1 MPRFILTQY
10 AAKVSGNWAADRH
23 VLPCHLRC
31 KDLCPL
37 AHLPDCVCMIDPAR
51 VRACY
56 EIAKQDLLN
65 ERDAS
70 GHWIGELSTSALS
83 TATAVSALQ
92 LALRNGSQSSS
103 ADVSLI
109 RGGVQYLLDH
119 QNTDGGW
126 GDTDLSYSNIAT
138 TMLAVAA
145 LTLTGDTE
153 KNPSV
158 LSAANG
164 YIEKKGGIPGLRA
177 RYGKDKTFAV
187 PILTNYALAGLVPWK
202 EVAPLPFEAAVLPQ
216 SFYKFIQLPVVSYAI
231 PALVAIGQAKYYHDK
246 PWNPVMR
253 MIRGA
258 TFNSAAK
265 VLTKMQPESGG
276 YLEAIPLTSFVVMS
290 LASTGRANSQV
301 AQNGLRFIRES
312 VRPDGSWPIDTNL
325 ATWVTTLSI
334 NALSVLEDDNSHLTP
349 ECLEWLL
356 DCQNKEIHPFTGADP
371 GGWGWTDLSGSVPDA
386 DDTPGALLALR
397 NFHDHGD
404 FDEATKER
412 IHTAAHNGCQW
423 LIDLQNKDGGWPTFC
438 RGWGTQP
445 FDRSGSDITAH
456 VMRGLFA
463 WACYEGINKK
473 NSHFYGLR
481 YLQNSRQND
490 YWLPLWFGNQDRP
503 EEDNPIYG
511 TSKVLCLYRGM
522 DHPEFPLPD
531 TLTEIRDKAL
541 SWLAS
546 QQNDDGGFG
555 GGQAVKDAT
564 NGRYESSVEETSLAI
579 EGLLCDNKG
588 IENYP
593 DLEKA
598 VDWLCRRVEENS
610 HIECSPIGFYFSK
623 LWYYEKLYPR
633 IMTVSAL
640 AHACRA
646 LQSLE
651 RGDALSGSGTRESS

>member
-1 MPRFILTQY
+1 
-10 AAKVSGNWAADRH
+10 
-23 VLPCHLRC
+23 
-31 KDLCPL
+31 
-37 AHLPDCVCMIDPAR
+37 MIDSAR

-65 ERDAS
+65 EREPS

-92 LALRNGSQSSS
+92 LAVRNGSQSSDTD
-103 ADVSLI
+103 ASLI

-126 GDTDLSYSNIAT
+126 GDTELSYSNIAT

-145 LTLTGDTE
+145 LTLTGDAE

-158 LSAANG
+158 LSAANA
-164 YIEKKGGIPGLRA
+164 YIAKKGGIAGLRA

-187 PILTNYALAGLVPWK
+187 PILTNYALAGLVDWK

-216 SFYKFIQLPVVSYAI
+216 SFYKLIQLPVVSYAI
-231 PALVAIGQAKYYHDK
+231 PALVAIGQAKFFHDK
-246 PWNPVMR
+246 PWNPIMR

-290 LASTGRANSQV
+290 LAATGRADSQV

-312 VRPDGSWPIDTNL
+312 VRSDGSWPIDTNL

-334 NALSVLEDDNSHLTP
+334 NALSVLKDDNSHLTP

-356 DCQNKEIHPFTGADP
+356 ECQTKEVHPFTGAAP
-371 GGWGWTDLSGSVPDA
+371 GAWGWTDLSGSVPDA

-397 NFHDHGD
+397 MFYDRGD
-404 FDEATKER
+404 FDPSTHKRIEEAA
-412 IHTAAHNGCQW
+412 TAGCQW
-423 LIDLQNKDGGWPTFC
+423 LIDLQNGDRGWPTFC

-456 VMRGLFA
+456 AMRGLFVWSWT
-463 WACYEGINKK
+463 WAHQRANPLGTGM
-473 NSHFYGLR
+473 S
-481 YLQNSRQND
+481 YLVKHRQD
-490 YWLPLWFGNQDRP
+490 DHWLPLWFGNQDRN

-511 TSKVLCLYRGM
+511 TAKVLGYFR
-522 DHPEFPLPD
+522 DTHNPEASLPD
-531 TLTEIRDKAL
+531 KLASIRDKAL
-541 SWLAS
+541 HWLAN
-546 QQNDDGGFG
+546 QQNEDGGFG
-555 GGQAVKDAT
+555 GGLAVSDAT
-564 NGRYESSVEETSLAI
+564 NGRYKSSVEETSLAI

-593 DLEKA
+593 GLVKA

-610 HIECSPIGFYFSK
+610 HVECSPIGFYFSK
-623 LWYYEKLYPR
+623 LWYYEKLYPQ

-640 AHACRA
+640 AHVCRA
-646 LQSLE
+646 LESNV
-651 RGDALSGSGTRESS
+651 RGDELSGSGTRESS

>member
-1 MPRFILTQY
+1 
-10 AAKVSGNWAADRH
+10 
-23 VLPCHLRC
+23 
-31 KDLCPL
+31 
-37 AHLPDCVCMIDPAR
+37 MIDLAR
-51 VRACY
+51 IRACY

-65 ERDAS
+65 ERDPS

-92 LALRNGSQSSS
+92 LALRNGSQSSD
-103 ADVSLI
+103 ADASLI

-145 LTLTGDTE
+145 LTLTSDAE

-158 LSAANG
+158 LSAAND

-187 PILTNYALAGLVPWK
+187 PILTNYALAGLVSWK

-231 PALVAIGQAKYYHDK
+231 PALVAIGQAKYFHDK

-334 NALSVLEDDNSHLTP
+334 NALSVLEDDNSHLTS

-404 FDEATKER
+404 FDEATKEQ
-412 IHTAAHNGCQW
+412 IHTAAHHGCQW

-456 VMRGLFA
+456 ALRGLFA
-463 WACYEGINKK
+463 WFSWEMTQQK
-473 NSHFYGLR
+473 NVGNGWL
-481 YLQNSRQND
+481 YLQDQQHND
-490 YWLPLWFGNQDRP
+490 RWLPLWFGNQDHP
-503 EEDNPIYG
+503 EEENPIYG
-511 TSKVLCLYRGM
+511 TVKVLCYYR
-522 DHPEFPLPD
+522 EVLFPMFESVDTEELGFPD
-531 TLTEIRDKAL
+531 FEPAKIPVKAL
-541 SWLAS
+541 NWLAN
-546 QQNDDGGFG
+546 QQNEDGGFG

-593 DLEKA
+593 GLEKA

-640 AHACRA
+640 AHVCRA
-646 LQSLE
+646 LQSYD
-651 RGDALSGSGTRESS
+651 RGNALSGSGTRESS

>member
-1 MPRFILTQY
+1 MDTFCQAIYDARTFHRF
-10 AAKVSGNWAADRH
+10 
-23 VLPCHLRC
+23 
-31 KDLCPL
+31 
-37 AHLPDCVCMIDPAR
+37 AHLPFCDCMIDPAR

-65 ERDAS
+65 ERDPS

-92 LALRNGSQSSS
+92 LALRNGSQSSD

-109 RGGVQYLLDH
+109 RGGVQYLLDQ

-126 GDTDLSYSNIAT
+126 GDTELSYSNIAT

-145 LTLTGDTE
+145 LTITGDAE

-158 LSAANG
+158 LSAANT
-164 YIEKKGGIPGLRA
+164 YIEKKGGLAGLRA

-187 PILTNYALAGLVPWK
+187 PILTNYALAGLVDWR
-202 EVAPLPFEAAVLPQ
+202 EVAPLPFEAAVFPQ

-231 PALVAIGQAKYYHDK
+231 PALVAIGQAKFYHDK

-258 TFNSAAK
+258 AFNSAAQ
-265 VLTKMQPESGG
+265 VLTKMQPDSGG

-290 LASTGRANSQV
+290 LAATDRANSQV

-312 VRPDGSWPIDTNL
+312 VRADGSWPIDTNL

-334 NALSVLEDDNSHLTP
+334 NALSVLEDDHAHLTP

-356 DCQNKEIHPFTGADP
+356 DCQTKEIHPFTGAAP
-371 GGWGWTDLSGSVPDA
+371 GAWGWTDLSGSVPDA

-397 NFHDHGD
+397 KFYDFGD
-404 FDEATKER
+404 FDQETHKRIEEAA
-412 IHTAAHNGCQW
+412 TAGCQW
-423 LIDLQNKDGGWPTFC
+423 LIDLQNGDQGWPTFC

-456 VMRGLFA
+456 VMRGLFVWSWT
-463 WACYEGINKK
+463 WAHQRENPLGT
-473 NSHFYGLR
+473 GMR
-481 YLQNSRQND
+481 YLAKHRQAEH
-490 YWLPLWFGNQDRP
+490 WLPLWFGNQDRE

-511 TSKVLCLYRGM
+511 TAKVLNYFR
-522 DHPEFPLPD
+522 DTHNPEVSLPD
-531 TLTEIRDKAL
+531 KLVEIRDDAL
-541 SWLAS
+541 QWLAN
-546 QQNDDGGFG
+546 QQNEDGGFG

-593 DLEKA
+593 GLEKA
-598 VDWLCRRVEENS
+598 VDWLCCRVEENS

-640 AHACRA
+640 AHVCRA
-646 LQSLE
+646 IESNV
-651 RGDALSGSGTRESS
+651 RGDTLSGSGTRESS

>member
-1 MPRFILTQY
+1 
-10 AAKVSGNWAADRH
+10 
-23 VLPCHLRC
+23 
-31 KDLCPL
+31 
-37 AHLPDCVCMIDPAR
+37 MIDPAR
-51 VRACY
+51 VRFCY

-65 ERDAS
+65 ERDPS

-92 LALRNGSQSSS
+92 LSLRNGSQSSD
-103 ADVSLI
+103 ADMSLI

-119 QNTDGGW
+119 QNADGGW
-126 GDTDLSYSNIAT
+126 GDTELSYSNIAT

-145 LTLTGDTE
+145 LTLTGDAE

-158 LSAANG
+158 LSAAND
-164 YIEKKGGIPGLRA
+164 YIKKKGGIDGLRA

-187 PILTNYALAGLVPWK
+187 PILTNYALAGLVSWK

-258 TFNSAAK
+258 TFNSAAN

-312 VRPDGSWPIDTNL
+312 VRSDGSWPIDTNL

-356 DCQNKEIHPFTGADP
+356 DCQTKEIHPFTGAAP

-397 NFHDHGD
+397 YFYDRGNFDQ
-404 FDEATKER
+404 ATQER
-412 IHTAAHNGCQW
+412 IRTAADNGCTW
-423 LIDLQNKDGGWPTFC
+423 LVDLQNRDYGWPTFC

-445 FDRSGSDITAH
+445 FDRSGCDITAH
-456 VMRGLFA
+456 ALRGLFA
-463 WACYEGINKK
+463 WFSCELWERGNVR
-473 NSHFYGLR
+473 YGPL
-481 YLQNSRQND
+481 YFLSQQQND
-490 YWLPLWFGNQDRP
+490 HWLPLWFGNQDRP

-511 TSKVLCLYRGM
+511 TVKVLNYYRDVYFPTSGEVA
-522 DHPEFPLPD
+522 PEELGFTDFEPAKYPA
-531 TLTEIRDKAL
+531 RAL
-541 SWLAS
+541 AWLAN
-546 QQNDDGGFG
+546 QQNEDGGFG

-593 DLEKA
+593 GLDKA
-598 VDWLCRRVEENS
+598 IDWLCRRVEENS

-640 AHACRA
+640 AHVCRA
-646 LQSLE
+646 LQANE
-651 RGDALSGSGTRESS
+651 RGDAFSGSGTRESS

>member
-1 MPRFILTQY
+1 
-10 AAKVSGNWAADRH
+10 
-23 VLPCHLRC
+23 
-31 KDLCPL
+31 
-37 AHLPDCVCMIDPAR
+37 MIDPAR

-56 EIAKQDLLN
+56 EIAKQDLLD
-65 ERDAS
+65 ERDPS
-70 GHWIGELSTSALS
+70 GHWVGELSTSALS

-92 LALRNGSQSSS
+92 LALRNGSQSSD

-126 GDTDLSYSNIAT
+126 GDTELSYSNIAT

-145 LTLTGDTE
+145 LTITGDAE

-158 LSAANG
+158 LSAANA

-187 PILTNYALAGLVPWK
+187 PILTNYALAGLVDWK

-231 PALVAIGQAKYYHDK
+231 PALVAIGQAKFYHDK

-290 LASTGRANSQV
+290 LAATDRANSQV

-334 NALSVLEDDNSHLTP
+334 NALSVLEDDNSHLTQ
-349 ECLEWLL
+349 ECLDWILY
-356 DCQNKEIHPFTGADP
+356 CQTKEIHPFTGAAP
-371 GGWGWTDLSGSVPDA
+371 GAWGWTDLSGSVPDA

-397 NFHDHGD
+397 KFYDFGD
-404 FDEATKER
+404 FDQDTHKQIEEAA
-412 IHTAAHNGCQW
+412 TAGSEW
-423 LIDLQNKDGGWPTFC
+423 LIDLQNGDRGWPTFC

-456 VMRGLFA
+456 VMRGLFVWSWT
-463 WACYEGINKK
+463 WAHRRVNPIGTGM
-473 NSHFYGLR
+473 S
-481 YLQNSRQND
+481 YLTKHRHED
-490 YWLPLWFGNQDRP
+490 HWLPLWFGNQDRE

-511 TSKVLCLYRGM
+511 TSKVLCFFR
-522 DHPEFPLPD
+522 DTFNPDVPLPD
-531 TLTEIRDKAL
+531 KVAEIRDNAL
-541 SWLAS
+541 NWLAN
-546 QQNDDGGFG
+546 QQNEDGGFG

-588 IENYP
+588 MENYP
-593 DLEKA
+593 GLEKA
-598 VDWLCRRVEENS
+598 INWLCRRVEENS

-640 AHACRA
+640 AHVCRA
-646 LQSLE
+646 YDANE
-651 RGDALSGSGTRESS
+651 RGNTLSGSGTRESS